1 MVDFIR
7 ICRGFRSC
15 FYYIQKNKFSQ
26 YASDSDILQVIV
38 NKLQNYGKEW

>member
-7 ICRGFRSC
+7 ICRGFRSL
-15 FYYIQKNKFSQ
+15 FYYIQKNQFRQ
-26 YASDSDILQVIV
+26 YASDSGFLQAIV